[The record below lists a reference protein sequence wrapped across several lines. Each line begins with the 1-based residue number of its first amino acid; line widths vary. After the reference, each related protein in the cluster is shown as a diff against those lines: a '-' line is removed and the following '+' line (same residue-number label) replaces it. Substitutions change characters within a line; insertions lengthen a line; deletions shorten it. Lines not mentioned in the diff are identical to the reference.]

1 MISKAILKVLFVV
14 ALILTAHALKPFSIR
29 SIAKQ
34 VLGSVR
40 SFSFILPGETVSG
53 IKQVSYLAKA
63 LHTNTIA
70 EPATPAWT
78 ESAIAKSRLM
88 ASEKQPK
95 LAASRCDKALRA
107 RRSSA
112 ARQPEV
118 VATQSAIAAPEGITI
133 RLFLSTKPQTVER
146 SSKAI
151 PQRLALISP
160 LSALISSQW
169 PQSYPL
175 TQLRK
180 GNVKRDDLDHA
191 LSWLAC
197 KSKGQRAKG

>member
-1 MISKAILKVLFVV
+1 MLSKAILKVLFVV
-14 ALILTAHALKPFSIR
+14 ALILAAHALKPFSIR
-29 SIAKQ
+29 SIGKQ

-63 LHTNTIA
+63 LHANTIA
-70 EPATPAWT
+70 EPATPTWI

-95 LAASRCDKALRA
+95 PAASRRDKALRA

-112 ARQPEV
+112 SRQPEV
-118 VATQSAIAAPEGITI
+118 VAMQSAIAVPEEIAS

-151 PQRLALISP
+151 PRRLALISP
-160 LSALISSQW
+160 LSISSQR

-175 TQLRK
+175 TRLRR
-180 GNVKRDDLDHA
+180 GNVKRDDLDYA